1 MSDVMDQFHT
11 VGASLANKLSSS
23 CKKDYEKLGQAAA
36 AMAEATTFDSSNGN
50 QKLLQALRVSYW
62 YSPGPR
68 SSSSVQCDF
77 KILKIS
83 HFSLFLLK

>member
-1 MSDVMDQFHT
+1 MDQFHT

-77 KILKIS
+77 KILKNIS
-83 HFSLFLLK
+83 F